1 MLLYTRP
8 KGQETLKRGYIME
21 SIEVTYKFERYDC
34 FNFHGWVVWE
44 CSEGMESVYYQD
56 ESFDNAMSVYRDL
69 VGE

>member
-1 MLLYTRP
+1 
-8 KGQETLKRGYIME
+8 ME

-56 ESFDNAMSVYRDL
+56 ESFDNAMAVYRDL